1 RAVLERDQIQIP
13 EGLWCYRVDRKRF
26 ILGGALS
33 NGGNVYAW
41 MRRTLALPSEAESEA
56 ALEKSTPGS
65 HRLEML
71 PFFAGERSPYWRAEL
86 RAAIIGMNLSTRAI
100 DILQA
105 ALESVSLRFREIF
118 TLMTGSLGEP
128 SHVIASGGGLLRSR
142 GWSQMMAD
150 AIGVP
155 VLPCLENEASG
166 RGAALLAAE

>member
-1 RAVLERDQIQIP
+1 
-13 EGLWCYRVDRKRF
+13 
-26 ILGGALS
+26 
-33 NGGNVYAW
+33 
-41 MRRTLALPSEAESEA
+41 
-56 ALEKSTPGS
+56 
-65 HRLEML
+65 ML

-118 TLMTGSLGEP
+118 TLMTGSLCEP

-166 RGAALLAAE
+166 RGAALLAAERIGAIPNISKVPVELGPPIQPKSDNTKLYTAMLAAQKTLYEKLFAENS